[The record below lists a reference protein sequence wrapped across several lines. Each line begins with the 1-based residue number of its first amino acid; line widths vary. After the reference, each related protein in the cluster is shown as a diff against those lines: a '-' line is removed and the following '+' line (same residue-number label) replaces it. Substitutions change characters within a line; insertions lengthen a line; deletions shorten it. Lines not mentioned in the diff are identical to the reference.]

1 MKMKLRPVSGV
12 ISDLEGDKKMNA
24 HIQNVIMDICKVDG
38 VLYAMDRVF
47 EGIKFT
53 PESLETAD
61 HLSNMISVARDE
73 IERLKKDMEYIE
85 ADGRIVDVLQAVR
98 K

>member
-1 MKMKLRPVSGV
+1 
-12 ISDLEGDKKMNA
+12 MNA
-24 HIQNVIMDICKVDG
+24 HIQDVVMDICKVDG
-38 VLYAMDRVF
+38 VLFAMDRIF
-47 EGIKFT
+47 EEINFS

-85 ADGRIVDVLQAVR
+85 ADSRIVDVIKAVR